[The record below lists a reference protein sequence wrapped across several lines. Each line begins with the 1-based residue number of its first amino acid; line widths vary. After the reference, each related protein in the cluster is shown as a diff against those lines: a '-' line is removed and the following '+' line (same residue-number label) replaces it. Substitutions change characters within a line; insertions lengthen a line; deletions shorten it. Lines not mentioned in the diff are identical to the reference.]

1 MIRTLIRLIPDE
13 DRGRLTSYIVLTL
26 VSVLLRAASALVLV
40 PLLVALFGPHP
51 SDAWPW
57 VGVLTAVTIGGWV
70 IDMVVARV
78 AFGIGFTLA
87 DTTQHT
93 MANRLT
99 DVPLHWFT
107 ADNTAVARQA
117 IAASAP
123 QLVGLVAN
131 LLSPFIG
138 GLLLP
143 AAITIGLFSVSW
155 QVGVAAVI
163 ALPFLLGALAAS
175 QRLIRTADAADADAH
190 SSLTERLVEF
200 ARTQQALRASRR
212 VTAARS
218 QTGEAITAVRGAT
231 LRLLLF
237 QIPGQ
242 LLFSVASQIALI
254 LLAGTIT
261 TLTLR
266 GQLGGPEAVAL
277 AIVMVRFLEP
287 FTVLA
292 DLSGAVESSRG
303 LLDRLKTVTAA
314 PLAEQPRRGVLPS
327 GESSA
332 PRIELRSV
340 GFGYQGTEVLKDLSF
355 TLEPGTTTAIVGPSG
370 SGKTTIL
377 SLVAGLLAP
386 ERGQVVIDGIDAAD
400 IDSDAR
406 RALVSVVF
414 QQPYLFDGTI
424 WDNIRVGY
432 PEADDET
439 IRRAMTLARVDEI
452 IERLPG
458 GAQSKVG
465 EAGTALSGGERQRV
479 SIARAL
485 AKPAGVLLIDEATS
499 ALDTENEA
507 AITQA
512 INDDPQ
518 PRTRVIVAHRPDAI
532 RHADQV
538 LFIDGGVVAERGSI
552 DELTSLGGRF
562 AEFWRKLEDSIGWQI
577 AAHGPA
583 SPQPSP
589 RTSFTES
596 ASGARPEYV
605 SDSL

>member
-1 MIRTLIRLIPDE
+1 MIRTLIRLIPAE
-13 DRGRLTSYIVLTL
+13 VHGWATRYIVLTV
-26 VSVLLRAASALVLV
+26 VSVFLRAASTLLLV
-40 PLLVALFGPHP
+40 PLLAALFGPHP

-57 VGVLTAVTIGGWV
+57 VGALTAVTVGGWV
-70 IDMVVARV
+70 IDMVVARIG
-78 AFGIGFTLA
+78 FGIGFTLA

-99 DVPLHWFT
+99 DVPLRWFT

-123 QLVGLVAN
+123 QLVGFVAN
-131 LLSPFIG
+131 LLSPFICA
-138 GLLLP
+138 LLLP
-143 AAITIGLFSVSW
+143 AAITVGLFFVSL
-155 QVGVAAVI
+155 QVGVAAAV
-163 ALPFLLGALAAS
+163 ALPFLLGAFAAS
-175 QRLIRTADAADADAH
+175 QRLVRTADAADSSAH
-190 SSLTERLVEF
+190 GALTERLVEF
-200 ARTQQALRASRR
+200 TRTQQALRASRR
-212 VTAARS
+212 VTAAQS

-287 FTVLA
+287 FAVLA
-292 DLSGAVESSRG
+292 DLSGAMESARG
-303 LLDRLKTVTAA
+303 LLDRLHTVITA
-314 PLAEQPRRGVLPS
+314 PLIEQSRRAVLPS
-327 GESSA
+327 SESSA
-332 PRIELRSV
+332 PRIEFRSV
-340 GFGYQGTEVLKDLSF
+340 SFGYRGVEVVKDLSF
-355 TLEPGTTTAIVGPSG
+355 TLEPATTTAVVGPSG
-370 SGKTTIL
+370 SGKSTIL
-377 SLVAGLLAP
+377 SLIAGLHLP
-386 ERGQVVIDGIDAAD
+386 ERGQIFIDGNDAAD
-400 IDSDAR
+400 IDADAR

-414 QQPYLFDGTI
+414 QHPYLFDGTI
-424 WDNIRVGY
+424 AENIRVGY
-432 PEADDET
+432 PEAGDEV
-439 IRRAMTLARVDEI
+439 IHRAMTLARVDDLA
-452 IERLPG
+452 ERLPDG
-458 GAQSKVG
+458 EQSRVG

-507 AITQA
+507 AITRA

-518 PRTRVIVAHRPDAI
+518 PRTRVIIAHRLDAI

-538 LFIDGGVVAERGSI
+538 LFIDGGTVVEQGSI
-552 DELTSLGGRF
+552 DELASLGGRF
-562 AEFWRKLEDSIGWQI
+562 AEFWRQREDGAGWQI
-577 AAHGPA
+577 TAH
-583 SPQPSP
+583 
-589 RTSFTES
+589 
-596 ASGARPEYV
+596 
-605 SDSL
+605 

>member
-1 MIRTLIRLIPDE
+1 MIRTLIRLIPARS
-13 DRGRLTSYIVLTL
+13 RGQLTGYVVLTFI
-26 VSVLLRAASALVLV
+26 SVVLRAASALLLV
-40 PLLVALFGPHP
+40 PLLAALFGPDP

-57 VGVLTAVTIGGWV
+57 VGVLTAVTVGGWV
-70 IDMVVARV
+70 IDMVLARTG
-78 AFGIGFTLA
+78 FGIGFTLA

-99 DVPLHWFT
+99 DVPLRWFT
-107 ADNTAVARQA
+107 PDNTAVARQA

-123 QLVGLVAN
+123 ELVGFVAN
-131 LLSPFIG
+131 LLSPFVG
-138 GLLLP
+138 ALLLP
-143 AAITIGLFSVSW
+143 AAITVGLFFVSW
-155 QVGVAAVI
+155 QVGVAAAI

-175 QRLIRTADAADADAH
+175 QRLVRTADAADAGAH
-190 SSLTERLVEF
+190 SALTERLVEF

-266 GQLGGPEAVAL
+266 GQLGAPEAVAL

-303 LLDRLKTVTAA
+303 LLRRLDTVTTA
-314 PLAEQPRRGVLPS
+314 PLTERPQRGPLPS
-327 GESSA
+327 RESSP
-332 PRIELRSV
+332 PRIEFRSV
-340 GFGYQGTEVLKDLSF
+340 GFGYHETEVLKDLSF
-355 TLEPGTTTAIVGPSG
+355 VLEPGTTTAVVGPSG
-370 SGKTTIL
+370 SGKSTIL
-377 SLVAGLLAP
+377 SLIAGLHTP
-386 ERGQVVIDGIDAAD
+386 VRGQIFIDGIDAAD
-400 IDSDAR
+400 LDLDAR

-414 QQPYLFDGTI
+414 QHPYLFDGTI
-424 WDNIRVGY
+424 ADNVRVGH
-432 PEADDET
+432 PEADDDA
-439 IRRAMTLARVDEI
+439 IRRAMALARVDDI
-452 IERLPG
+452 VERLPD
-458 GAQSKVG
+458 GAQSRVG

-507 AITQA
+507 SITQA

-518 PRTRVIVAHRPDAI
+518 PRTRVVIAHRLDAI
-532 RHADQV
+532 RHADHV
-538 LFIDGGVVAERGSI
+538 LFVDGGAVVEQGSI
-552 DELTSLGGRF
+552 DELTTLGGRF
-562 AEFWRKLEDSIGWQI
+562 AEFWRQQEDSAGWRI
-577 AAHGPA
+577 AAD
-583 SPQPSP
+583 
-589 RTSFTES
+589 RT
-596 ASGARPEYV
+596 G
-605 SDSL
+605 

>member
-1 MIRTLIRLIPDE
+1 MIATLIRLIPAKH
-13 DRGRLTSYIVLTL
+13 RGQITSYAVLTL
-26 VSVLLRAASALVLV
+26 ISVILRAASALLLV
-40 PLLVALFGPHP
+40 PLLAALFGPQAP
-51 SDAWPW
+51 DAWPW
-57 VGVLTAVTIGGWV
+57 VGALTVVTVGGWV
-70 IDMVVARV
+70 IDMVLARIG
-78 AFGIGFTLA
+78 FGIGFTLA

-99 DVPLHWFT
+99 DVPLRWFT

-123 QLVGLVAN
+123 ELVGFVAN
-131 LLSPFIG
+131 LLSPFVG
-138 GLLLP
+138 ALLLP
-143 AAITIGLFSVSW
+143 AAITVGLFFVSW
-155 QVGVAAVI
+155 HVGVAAAI

-175 QRLIRTADAADADAH
+175 QRLVRAADAADARAH
-190 SSLTERLVEF
+190 SALTERLVEF

-266 GQLGGPEAVAL
+266 GQLGAPEAVAL

-292 DLSGAVESSRG
+292 DLSSAVESSRG
-303 LLDRLKTVTAA
+303 LLGRLSTVTTAPLTEQSQGGAA
-314 PLAEQPRRGVLPS
+314 PP
-327 GESSA
+327 GEKSA
-332 PRIELRSV
+332 PRIEFRSV
-340 GFGYQGTEVLKDLSF
+340 GFGYQGTDVLKELSF
-355 TLEPGTTTAIVGPSG
+355 TLEPRTTTAIVGPSG
-370 SGKTTIL
+370 SGKSTIL
-377 SLVAGLLAP
+377 SLIAGLHTP
-386 ERGQVVIDGIDAAD
+386 DRGQILIDGTDAAD
-400 IDSDAR
+400 IAPDAR

-414 QQPYLFDGTI
+414 QHPYLFDGTI
-424 WDNIRVGY
+424 ADNVRVGY
-432 PEADDET
+432 PEAGDDV
-439 IRRAMTLARVDEI
+439 IDRAMSLARVDDI
-452 IERLPG
+452 VERLPD
-458 GAQSKVG
+458 GARSKVG

-507 AITQA
+507 AITRA

-518 PRTRVIVAHRPDAI
+518 PRTRVLIAHRLDAI

-538 LFIDGGVVAERGSI
+538 LFVDGGAVVEQGSI
-552 DELTSLGGRF
+552 DELTTRGGRF
-562 AEFWRKLEDSIGWQI
+562 AEFWRQQEDSAGWQI
-577 AAHGPA
+577 TADRTG
-583 SPQPSP
+583 QP
-589 RTSFTES
+589 
-596 ASGARPEYV
+596 V
-605 SDSL
+605 V

>member
-1 MIRTLIRLIPDE
+1 MIRSLIQLVPADH
-13 DRGRLTSYIVLTL
+13 RGRLSSYAVLTV
-26 VSVLLRAASALVLV
+26 VSVILRAAGALLLV
-40 PLLVALFGPHP
+40 PLLAALFGPHP
-51 SDAWPW
+51 SAAWPW
-57 VGVLTAVTIGGWV
+57 VGALTAVTVGGWV
-70 IDMVVARV
+70 IDMALARIG
-78 AFGIGFTLA
+78 FDIGFTLA
-87 DTTQHT
+87 DTTQHA

-99 DVPLHWFT
+99 DVPLRWFT
-107 ADNTAVARQA
+107 TDNTALARQA

-123 QLVGLVAN
+123 ELVGFVVN
-131 LLSPFIG
+131 LLSPFISA
-138 GLLLP
+138 LLLP
-143 AAITIGLFSVSW
+143 AAITIGLFFVSW
-155 QVGVAAVI
+155 QVGLAAAI

-175 QRLIRTADAADADAH
+175 RRLVRTADAADTRAH
-190 SSLTERLVEF
+190 SALTERLVEF

-242 LLFSVASQIALI
+242 LLFSVASQVALI

-266 GQLGGPEAVAL
+266 GQLGAPEAVAL

-303 LLDRLKTVTAA
+303 LLDRLTTVTTA
-314 PLAEQPRRGVLPS
+314 PVSEQSRRGVLPS
-327 GESSA
+327 GESPP
-332 PRIELRSV
+332 PRIEFRSV
-340 GFGYQGTEVLKDLSF
+340 GFGYQGTEVLRDLSF

-370 SGKTTIL
+370 SGKSTIL
-377 SLVAGLLAP
+377 SLIAGLHTP
-386 ERGQVVIDGIDAAD
+386 ERGQIIIDGIAAAD
-400 IDSDAR
+400 IDPDAR

-414 QQPYLFDGTI
+414 QHPYLFDGTI
-424 WDNIRVGY
+424 ADNIRVGH
-432 PEADDET
+432 PEAGDGE
-439 IRRAMTLARVDEI
+439 INRVMGLARVDDI
-452 IERLPG
+452 VERLPD

-518 PRTRVIVAHRPDAI
+518 PRTRVIIAHRLEAI

-538 LFIDGGVVAERGSI
+538 LFVDGGTVVEQGSI
-552 DELTSLGGRF
+552 DELSTLGGRF
-562 AEFWRKLEDSIGWQI
+562 AEFWRQQEDSAGWRITADRADQ
-577 AAHGPA
+577 HVG
-583 SPQPSP
+583 
-589 RTSFTES
+589 
-596 ASGARPEYV
+596 
-605 SDSL
+605 